1 MIARMRCV
9 QCQTTL
15 SASATICPACLSK
28 DTESFSLPSDGR
40 LLSWTTIRRAPA
52 GYPVVAPYD
61 VVVVELAPGIRV
73 TGRLVAESPPPTM
86 GAHVKSVGHED
97 GCELFIVTTL

>member
-1 MIARMRCV
+1 M
-9 QCQTTL
+9 
-15 SASATICPACLSK
+15 
-28 DTESFSLPSDGR
+28 
-40 LLSWTTIRRAPA
+40 
-52 GYPVVAPYD
+52 VAPYD

>member
-9 QCQTTL
+9 QCQNTL
-15 SASATICPACLSK
+15 SASATVCPACLSK
-28 DTESFSLPSDGR
+28 GAESFSLPSDGR

-86 GAHVKSVGHED
+86 GAPVKSVGHED